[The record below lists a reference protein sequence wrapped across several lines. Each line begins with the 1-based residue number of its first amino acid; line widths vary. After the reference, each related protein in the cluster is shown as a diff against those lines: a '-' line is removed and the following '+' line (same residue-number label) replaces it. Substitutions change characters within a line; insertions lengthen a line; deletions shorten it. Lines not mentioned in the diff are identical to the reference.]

1 MPTLNELWIFP
12 RVETSVRLPHLSV
25 DKSDVRISTFGNQ
38 SETSNVCVSLS
49 DYDIRGGNF
58 MVWVAS
64 VNSVSLN
71 PSILGPGPSGFSY
84 QD

>member
-1 MPTLNELWIFP
+1 MNFG

-25 DKSDVRISTFGNQ
+25 DKSNVRIGTSRNQ
-38 SETSNVCVSLS
+38 SETNVCVSLS

-84 QD
+84 ED

>member
-1 MPTLNELWIFP
+1 MNFG

-25 DKSDVRISTFGNQ
+25 DKSNVKISTFRNQ
-38 SETSNVCVSLS
+38 SETNVCVSLS